1 MLTLVPNT
9 PARAELHS
17 YKARIYQFSNNVN
30 LQREEKMEGKR
41 SNTQPL
47 TLIRKIKG
55 FTRSVVEDLA
65 RGRAPLI
72 YIDRFRNYCT
82 DTSGNCSCSSGL
94 STGKEAI
101 SLKRECHARRLD
113 VLLRVLVIVQQLLQE
128 NRHGSKRDIYY
139 MHPTVFKEQSVVDR
153 AIKDICILLQCS
165 RHNLNV
171 VSVGNGLVMGW
182 LRYVESGRKI
192 NCIGNPHTAYPI
204 PVLVE
209 EVDGILMSLST
220 MAVVVTP
227 LMLEQDIISVAQY
240 VLVVEKESVFQ
251 RLANDQFCKRNRCI
265 VITGRGYPD
274 VPTRR
279 FLRLLIDKL
288 HLPVYGLVDCDPY
301 GFDILT
307 TYKFGSLQMAYDAT
321 FLRVSEIQWLGVFVQ
336 DCDNYSIPQQC
347 LLPLTTEDKRKVE
360 AMLPRCYLQREVPQW
375 RFELELL
382 LRKGVKFEI
391 EALSVHSLTFLSH
404 EYLPSKIHNG
414 GYI

>member
-1 MLTLVPNT
+1 MD
-9 PARAELHS
+9 ARLW
-17 YKARIYQFSNNVN
+17 V
-30 LQREEKMEGKR
+30 LCC
-41 SNTQPL
+41 
-47 TLIRKIKG
+47 LIG
-55 FTRSVVEDLA
+55 FTRSIVEGLA
-65 RGRAPLI
+65 RGSAPLI

-94 STGKEAI
+94 PAGKEAI

-113 VLLRVLVIVQQLLQE
+113 VLLRVLLIVQQLLQE
-128 NRHGSKRDIYY
+128 KRHGSKRDIYY

-153 AIKDICILLQCS
+153 AINDICILLQCS

-192 NCIGNPHTAYPI
+192 DCISNPNTAYPI
-204 PVLVE
+204 PVHVE
-209 EVDGILMSLST
+209 EVNDIL
-220 MAVVVTP
+220 
-227 LMLEQDIISVAQY
+227 SVAQY

-251 RLANDQFCKRNRCI
+251 RLANDQFCKRNHCI

-288 HLPVYGLVDCDPY
+288 HLPVYCLVDCDPY

-321 FLRVSEIQWLGVFVQ
+321 FLQVSEIQWLGVFVQ
-336 DCDNYSIPQQC
+336 DSDNYSIPQQC
-347 LLPLTTEDKRKVE
+347 LLPLTVEDKRKVE
-360 AMLPRCYLQREVPQW
+360 AMLHRCYLQREVPKW

-382 LRKGVKFEI
+382 LYKGVKFEI

-404 EYLPSKIHNG
+404 EYLPSKINNG
-414 GYI
+414 GCLQLLGWWITSRQYHIRVEAEH